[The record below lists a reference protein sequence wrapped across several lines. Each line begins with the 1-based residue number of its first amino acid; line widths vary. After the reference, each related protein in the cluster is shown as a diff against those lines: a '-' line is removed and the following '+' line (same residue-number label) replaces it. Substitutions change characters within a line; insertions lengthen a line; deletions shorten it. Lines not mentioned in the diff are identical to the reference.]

1 MRMILRLFLFMLI
14 AFINLSSEVDI
25 NAGILIA
32 NGFDDISFSI
42 TYNLLSRAGIKI
54 DVIKVSK

>member
-1 MRMILRLFLFMLI
+1 MKNCFLVCLFILI
-14 AFINLSSEVDI
+14 ALNNLSSEVDI

-42 TYNLLSRAGIKI
+42 VYNLLLRAGIKI
-54 DVIKVSK
+54 DVIKVT